1 MEELDSIIPI
11 NTQVILW
18 ISNEGMTIWIRI
30 RDMETLGTERLVMN
44 MLTPEEMAGMG
55 ITIVGQLSAVIAM
68 IEEETSEI
76 TITVAMVRL
85 TIEIHL

>member
-1 MEELDSIIPI
+1 
-11 NTQVILW
+11 
-18 ISNEGMTIWIRI
+18 
-30 RDMETLGTERLVMN
+30 METLGTERLIIA
-44 MLTPEEMAGMG
+44 MLTQEEMVGMG

-76 TITVAMVRL
+76 TITAAMVRL

>member
-1 MEELDSIIPI
+1 
-11 NTQVILW
+11 
-18 ISNEGMTIWIRI
+18 
-30 RDMETLGTERLVMN
+30 METLGTERLVMN